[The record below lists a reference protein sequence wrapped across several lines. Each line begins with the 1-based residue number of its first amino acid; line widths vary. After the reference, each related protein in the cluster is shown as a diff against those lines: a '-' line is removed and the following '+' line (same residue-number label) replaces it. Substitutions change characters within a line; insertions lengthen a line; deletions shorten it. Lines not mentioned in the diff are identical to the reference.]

1 MPCTVHCLIS
11 EKEQLGPLM
20 QRIARAGIAHEQVTV
35 VWRDEAVRG
44 ADGAPALLA
53 WCVFVMPA
61 TWWWQ
66 LALDTGDRA
75 CSAAPRGGPR
85 TPASVMSA
93 IELAA
98 RRADRSAG

>member
-20 QRIARAGIAHEQVTV
+20 QRIARA
-35 VWRDEAVRG
+35 
-44 ADGAPALLA
+44 
-53 WCVFVMPA
+53 
-61 TWWWQ
+61 
-66 LALDTGDRA
+66 DTGDRV
-75 CSAAPRGGPR
+75 CSAAPRDGPR

-98 RRADRSAG
+98 RRADRSTG